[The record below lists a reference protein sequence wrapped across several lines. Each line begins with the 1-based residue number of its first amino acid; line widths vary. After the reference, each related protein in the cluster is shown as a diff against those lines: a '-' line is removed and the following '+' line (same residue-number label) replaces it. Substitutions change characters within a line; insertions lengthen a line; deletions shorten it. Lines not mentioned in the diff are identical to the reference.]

1 MDAGGF
7 GGARQSNFGKW
18 RTKETDRVR
27 SGGQGST
34 KPDRIRRN
42 TQVRG
47 TLRLKDVISKEV
59 DSRRKVER
67 GNVGTTWG
75 TSDWNTRKVEEGED
89 DLNLGELPLLTQN
102 RP

>member
-1 MDAGGF
+1 M
-7 GGARQSNFGKW
+7 
-18 RTKETDRVR
+18 
-27 SGGQGST
+27 
-34 KPDRIRRN
+34 
-42 TQVRG
+42 
-47 TLRLKDVISKEV
+47 KDVISKEV